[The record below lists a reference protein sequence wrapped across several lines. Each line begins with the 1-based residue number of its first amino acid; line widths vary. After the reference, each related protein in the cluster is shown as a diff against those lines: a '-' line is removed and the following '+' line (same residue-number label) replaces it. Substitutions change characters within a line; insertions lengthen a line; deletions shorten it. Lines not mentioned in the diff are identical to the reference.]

1 MSDAAASSHSQPAP
15 QAEKQPPV
23 RFSPRRVWTLGM
35 ATMTQLIRMKILV
48 FLLLFCLLSV
58 GMGFAFS
65 VINPEQQLSL
75 LKSVILGSLQ
85 VFSIVFGVVAT
96 ALLLP
101 KDMEDRTLYT
111 ILSKPVPRFDYLL
124 GKLLGVLLL
133 IGGGLLVMDAV
144 LSLLI
149 WMRQGQVFED
159 ALVRLDL
166 KRMDNPEA
174 VAQVREIVARQGLTW
189 SLHWAVWAIFLKAAV
204 ITTVAL
210 LLSIIASSTLFTIVM
225 AFCITIIGHGHSLI
239 REFFFQPHLSS
250 AGARAAGFCLAAI
263 CPDLAQ
269 FDIVDAIV
277 NGEPVP
283 WQAIYEMTGIAAL
296 YVTVYL
302 FVTHLLFVEKEL

>member
-1 MSDAAASSHSQPAP
+1 MSDAAVTSPAETV
-15 QAEKQPPV
+15 AAKPPRV
-23 RFSPRRVWTLGM
+23 PFSPVRVWTIAS
-35 ATMTQLIRMKILV
+35 ATMTQLIRMKILA
-48 FLLLFCLLSV
+48 FLLLFCLLAV
-58 GMGFAFS
+58 GAGFAFS
-65 VINPEQQLSL
+65 VINPEQQLQL
-75 LKSVILGSLQ
+75 LKTVILGSLQ
-85 VFSIVFGVVAT
+85 IFSVVIGVVAT

-124 GKLLGVLLL
+124 GKLCGVLLL
-133 IGGGLLVMDAV
+133 IAGGLVVMDAV

-149 WMRQGQVFED
+149 WMRQGQVFQD
-159 ALVRLDL
+159 ALVRLEL
-166 KRMDNPEA
+166 EKMDNPEA
-174 VAQVREIVARQGLTW
+174 VAQVKEIVGRQGLTW
-189 SLHWAVWAIFLKAAV
+189 TLHWAVWAIFLKAAV

-225 AFCITIIGHGHSLI
+225 TFCITIIGHGHNLI
-239 REFFFQPHLSS
+239 REFFFQPNLSS
-250 AGARAAGFCLAAI
+250 TGARVAGLALAAI

-269 FDIVDAIV
+269 FDIVDAVV

-283 WQAIYEMTGIAAL
+283 WQAVYEMTGVAAL

>member
-1 MSDAAASSHSQPAP
+1 MTP
-15 QAEKQPPV
+15 QIEKQPRV
-23 RFSPRRVWTLGM
+23 RFSPRRVWTLAM
-35 ATMTQLIRMKILV
+35 ATMTQLIRMKILA
-48 FLLLFCLLSV
+48 FLVLFCLLAV
-58 GMGFAFS
+58 GAGFAFS
-65 VINPEQQLSL
+65 VINPEQQLQL
-75 LKSVILGSLQ
+75 LKTVVLGSLQ
-85 VFSIVFGVVAT
+85 IFSIVIGVVAT

-124 GKLLGVLLL
+124 GKLCGVLLL
-133 IGGGLLVMDAV
+133 IAGGLIVMDAV

-166 KRMDNPEA
+166 KKLNNPEA
-174 VAQVREIVARQGLTW
+174 VAQVKEIVGRQGLTW
-189 SLHWAVWAIFLKAAV
+189 TLHWAVWAIFLKAAV

-225 AFCITIIGHGHSLI
+225 TFCVTIIGHGHGLI

-250 AGARAAGFCLAAI
+250 TGSRMAGLLLAAI

-269 FDIVDAIV
+269 FDIVDAVV

-283 WQAIYEMTGIAAL
+283 WQAVYEMTGIAAL
-296 YVTVYL
+296 YITVYL
-302 FVTHLLFVEKEL
+302 FITHLLFVEKEL